1 VRSTLDGRF
10 LDCNAAYASMVG
22 YTREELLGIPV
33 PAIYVDPDER
43 RRLLRALTP
52 GEPEAFELELRARDG
67 RILCAI
73 GVTEL
78 AEDPVEGTV
87 IETRIIDVT
96 ARRLA
101 EAESRRQLLDRAAT
115 QDREGMGR
123 LMGGIAH
130 DFNNLLTAILGFAEL
145 AHDGLPAG
153 DPLRADISEISRA
166 GQAAASLVGQ
176 LLATSGRQILFPKAL
191 DLNDMVQRLAPAW
204 RQTVG
209 DGIELVTRLEAPASR
224 VSADPKRLE
233 EALTEL
239 VVNASAAMTQGGR
252 LTVATAVERGGVSL
266 SVNDTGAGIAQ
277 ADLPHLFEPFFK
289 STSTRRGRGMGL
301 AVVKGFVT
309 QSGGT
314 IDVTSAHGEGATFT
328 LWLPASTAPLGCA
341 ALSPFAAGVPKRI
354 LLIEDIPELR
364 RFTQAVLE
372 RHGYRV
378 HAVASTVEALSALG
392 DESDVDL
399 VLSGARVAG
408 RGARQLTDALAARR
422 PPVPVV
428 FMAGLLADAV
438 VDSDGLTHRPAFLRK
453 PFTPAE
459 LLQTIRRSLASA

>member
-1 VRSTLDGRF
+1 MLDGRL

-22 YTREELLGIPV
+22 YSREELLGM
-33 PAIYVDPDER
+33 PAAALYVDPDER
-43 RRLLRALTP
+43 RRLLGELTP
-52 GEPEAFELELRARDG
+52 GEPEAFEVELRARDG
-67 RILCAI
+67 RIVRVM

-78 AEDPVEGTV
+78 TEDPAEGTV
-87 IETRIIDVT
+87 IETRIIDVS

-101 EAESRRQLLDRAAT
+101 ETESRRHLLDRAAG
-115 QDREGMGR
+115 QDREAMGR

-153 DPLRADISEISRA
+153 DPLRLDIGEITRA
-166 GQAAASLVGQ
+166 GQAAAALVGE
-176 LLATSGRQILFPKAL
+176 LLATSGRQILFPKTL
-191 DLNDMVQRLAPAW
+191 DLNDLVQRLAPAW
-204 RQTVG
+204 RQAVG

-224 VSADPKRLE
+224 VCADPNRLE
-233 EALTEL
+233 EALTEV
-239 VVNASAAMTQGGR
+239 VVNASTAMAQGGR
-252 LTVATAVERGGVSL
+252 LTVATTAERGGVSL
-266 SVNDTGAGIAQ
+266 SVSDTGPGIAED
-277 ADLPHLFEPFFK
+277 DLPQVFEPFFK

-314 IDVTSAHGEGATFT
+314 IDVTSTNGDGACFT
-328 LWLPASTAPLGCA
+328 LWLPASAAPLGCSA
-341 ALSPFAAGVPKRI
+341 TSPFAGGVPKRI

-428 FMAGLLADAV
+428 FMAGLLGDAV
-438 VDSDGLTHRPAFLRK
+438 VDSGGLTREPAFIRK
-453 PFTPAE
+453 PFTPVE
-459 LLQTIRRSLASA
+459 LLQTIRRSLAGA